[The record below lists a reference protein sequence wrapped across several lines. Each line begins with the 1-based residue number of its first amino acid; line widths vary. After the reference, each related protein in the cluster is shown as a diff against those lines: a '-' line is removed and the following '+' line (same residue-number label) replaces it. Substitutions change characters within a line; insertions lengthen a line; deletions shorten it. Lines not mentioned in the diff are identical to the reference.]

1 MHDEGSSAAPAASTP
16 PSPTSLVGQ
25 VAMITGAS
33 SGIGEAVAL
42 ALADEGAH
50 LVLLARREDRLAAL
64 AERIGARA
72 PGVEVLARR
81 CDLRDEGQIDA
92 AFAAARERFGGV
104 EILVNNAGLGRDASL
119 CGGATEDWREM
130 LEVNV
135 LALCICTRNAVSDM
149 RRRGDRG
156 HVVHV
161 SSMAAHR
168 VPRGSGVYSAT
179 KFAVRSLTEGLRQEL
194 REAGSAIRV
203 TAVSPGFVE
212 TEFAEVYH
220 RDPTAGART
229 YGQYPVLRPAD
240 VAAAVRYV
248 LTAPA
253 HVQVH
258 DVLMRPTAQP
268 D

>member
-1 MHDEGSSAAPAASTP
+1 MSDEAST
-16 PSPTSLVGQ
+16 SLHGR

-33 SGIGEAVAL
+33 SGIGEAIAEM
-42 ALADEGAH
+42 LADEGAH

-64 AERIGARA
+64 ASRIAARA
-72 PGVEVLARR
+72 PAVEVLALG
-81 CDLRDEGQIDA
+81 CDLRDEARILA
-92 AFAAARERFGGV
+92 AFEAARERFGGV
-104 EILVNNAGLGRDASL
+104 DVLVNNAGLGRDATL
-119 CGGATEDWREM
+119 CRGATEDWREM

-135 LALCICTRNAVSDM
+135 LALCICTREAVSDM

-156 HVVHV
+156 HVVHI

-168 VPRGSGVYSAT
+168 IPRGSGVYSAT
-179 KFAVRSLTEGLRQEL
+179 KFAVRSLTEGLRLEL

-220 RDPTAGART
+220 RDPTAGPRT
-229 YGQYPVLRPAD
+229 YGRYPVLRPRD
-240 VAAAVRYV
+240 VAATVRHV
-248 LTAPA
+248 LTAPP
-253 HVQVH
+253 HVQLH
-258 DVLMRPTAQP
+258 DVLLRPTQQP